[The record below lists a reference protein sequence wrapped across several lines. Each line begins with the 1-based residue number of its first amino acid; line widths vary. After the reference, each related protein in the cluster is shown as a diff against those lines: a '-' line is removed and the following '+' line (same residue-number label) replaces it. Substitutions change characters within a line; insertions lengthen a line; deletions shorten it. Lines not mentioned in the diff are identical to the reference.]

1 MNWQPELDELARRE
15 RLAAQL
21 GGEERVARQH
31 ASGRLTVRERIERL
45 FDGGSFHETGAI
57 AGSARYA
64 PDGELEEFTPANMV
78 IGQGRIDGRRAIVQG
93 DDFTVRG
100 GAADAAI
107 FRKAV
112 YAERL
117 ANELRLPLVRLVDG
131 TGGGGSVKMLEQMG
145 FTYVPEVPGWEVA
158 VENLSTVPVV
168 AAALGPC
175 AGLGAARVVA
185 SHFSVIVRGSAQL
198 FVAGPPVVAMAG
210 MGEAPDK
217 EALGGARMQTAAGAV
232 DNEAADEEDAL
243 AQLKRFAGAVDN
255 EAVDEDDALAQLK
268 RFLSYLPA
276 SVWEAPPVA
285 ASADAADRREAELLE
300 IVPRAARQAYDMRRI
315 LELVFDSG
323 SVFELGRRFGRS
335 LITALARLD
344 GRPVGVLASDPKIYG
359 GGLTGDASDKLVRF
373 VDVCDQF
380 RLPVCNLVDQP
391 GFVVGTAAERAGTM
405 RRGTR
410 AYVAVYQATVPW
422 VSVIVRK
429 SYGIAGS
436 AMGNASR
443 LNLRYAWP
451 SGQWGSLP
459 IAGGLEAAYR
469 RELEAAPD
477 PAAKRDEIHARLD
490 AAQSPFRTAE
500 RFGVEEIIDP
510 RDTRPLLCDWAARA
524 HEWLRCSRAR
534 PRLRKRRRCS
544 PASDAPT

>member
-31 ASGRLTVRERIERL
+31 ASGRMTVRERIERL

-64 PDGELEEFTPANMV
+64 ADGELEEFTPANMV
-78 IGQGRIDGRRAIVQG
+78 IGQGRVDGRRAIVQG

-232 DNEAADEEDAL
+232 DNEAVDEE
-243 AQLKRFAGAVDN
+243 
-255 EAVDEDDALAQLK
+255 DALAQLK

-276 SVWEAPPVA
+276 SVWEAPPIV

-300 IVPRAARQAYDMRRI
+300 IVPREARQAYDMRRI
-315 LELVFDSG
+315 LELVFDTG

-477 PAAKRDEIHARLD
+477 PAAKRDEIQARLD
-490 AAQSPFRTAE
+490 AVQSPFRTAE
-500 RFGVEEIIDP
+500 RFAVEEIIDP

-524 HEWLRCSRAR
+524 HELVAQELHRGPRAR
-534 PRLRKRRRCS
+534 GLR
-544 PASDAPT
+544 P

>member
-1 MNWQPELDELARRE
+1 MDWQPELDELRHREALARE
-15 RLAAQL
+15 L
-21 GGEERVARQH
+21 GGPERVARQH
-31 ASGRLTVRERIERL
+31 ESGRLTVRERIELL
-45 FDGGSFHETGAI
+45 FDPGSFHETGAL
-57 AGSARYA
+57 AGSGSYG
-64 PDGELEEFTPANMV
+64 PDGELESFTPANMV
-78 IGQGRIDGRRAIVQG
+78 VGQGRVDGRRAIVQG

-107 FRKAV
+107 FRKTV
-112 YAERL
+112 YAEKL
-117 ANELRLPLVRLVDG
+117 ASELRLPLVRLVDG

-158 VENLSTVPVV
+158 VSNLQTVPVV

-175 AGLGAARVVA
+175 AGLGAARVVGT
-185 SHFSVIVRGSAQL
+185 HFSVIVRASAQL

-217 EALGGARMQTAAGAV
+217 EQLGGARMQTAAGAV
-232 DNEAADEEDAL
+232 DNEAADEQDAL
-243 AQLKRFAGAVDN
+243 AQI
-255 EAVDEDDALAQLK
+255 K
-268 RFLSYLPA
+268 RFLSYLPS
-276 SVWEAPPVA
+276 SVYEAPPITA
-285 ASADAADRREAELLE
+285 GEDPADRREGELLA
-300 IVPRAARQAYDMRRI
+300 IVPRDARQTYDMRRI
-315 LELVFDSG
+315 LELVFDRD
-323 SVFELGRRFGRS
+323 SVFELGRRFGRP

-373 VDVCDQF
+373 VDTCDQF
-380 RLPVCNLVDQP
+380 RLPICNLIDQP
-391 GFVVGTAAERAGTM
+391 GFVVGTAAERANTM

-410 AYVAVYQATVPW
+410 AYVAVYQASVPW
-422 VSVIVRK
+422 VSVIIRK

-469 RELEAAPD
+469 RELEAAED
-477 PAAKRDEIHARLD
+477 PAAKRDEIQARLD
-490 AAQSPFRTAE
+490 AVQSPFRTAE
-500 RFGVEEIIDP
+500 RFAIEEIIDP
-510 RDTRPLLCDWAARA
+510 RETRPLLCDWAARA
-524 HEWLRCSRAR
+524 HELVAQEVPPGGAKQRGLR
-534 PRLRKRRRCS
+534 P
-544 PASDAPT
+544 